1 MLRAELEKREIIDIA
16 KKIIHESPGP
26 ICNHCLGR
34 QFAKVSSDV
43 SNERRGEVLK
53 EILSEVGEEI
63 ESGKCWLCNGL
74 FENDNLDEWV
84 RAALAKLKQYEYD
97 TFLVG
102 TKMSGMLMENEEL
115 MWEIAGALFAEPLK
129 AELNREVGKR
139 IEHETGKKVDFN
151 TPEIVVILNLWSGD
165 FNVELQV
172 KPLFIYGRYRKY
184 RRGISQTRWFC
195 RECHGKGCER
205 CNFTGKMYAES
216 VEELIK
222 SSIIDVYGAKDVIL
236 HGCGREDID
245 ARMLGSGRPFVVELR
260 EPKRRQRVDLRA
272 LEEKVNEENRAK
284 LEVTNLEYV
293 NREMVALIKNTSARK
308 TYRMLVELRGAVAES
323 KLREAVKELDGAVIE
338 QRTPSRVVHRRADL
352 IRSRRIYEMK
362 LLNYSGSTCELEVKC
377 DGGLYVKELISGD
390 KGRTRPNLSD
400 LLGTGIEAE
409 VKELDVI
416 DVELD
421 TNHEI
426 TVATR

>member
-195 RECHGKGCER
+195 RECHGKGCVR

-293 NREMVALIKNTSARK
+293 NREMVAQIKNTSARK

>member
-284 LEVTNLEYV
+284 LEVTNLKYV
-293 NREMVALIKNTSARK
+293 NRETIAQIKNTSARK

>member
-84 RAALAKLKQYEYD
+84 RAALEKLKQYEYD

-184 RRGISQTRWFC
+184 RRGIPQTRWFC

-323 KLREAVKELDGAVIE
+323 KLREAVKELDGVVIE

>member
-53 EILSEVGEEI
+53 EILREVGEEI

-195 RECHGKGCER
+195 RECHGKGCVR

-293 NREMVALIKNTSARK
+293 NREMVAQIKNTSARK

-390 KGRTRPNLSD
+390 RGRTRPNLSD

>member
-84 RAALAKLKQYEYD
+84 RAALEKLKQYEYD

-184 RRGISQTRWFC
+184 RRGIPQTRWFC

-323 KLREAVKELDGAVIE
+323 KLREAVKELDGVVIE

-390 KGRTRPNLSD
+390 RGRTRPNLSD

>member
-84 RAALAKLKQYEYD
+84 RAALEKLKQYEYD

-184 RRGISQTRWFC
+184 RRGIPQTRWFC

-308 TYRMLVELRGAVAES
+308 TYRMLVELRVAVAES
-323 KLREAVKELDGAVIE
+323 KLREAVKELDGVVIE